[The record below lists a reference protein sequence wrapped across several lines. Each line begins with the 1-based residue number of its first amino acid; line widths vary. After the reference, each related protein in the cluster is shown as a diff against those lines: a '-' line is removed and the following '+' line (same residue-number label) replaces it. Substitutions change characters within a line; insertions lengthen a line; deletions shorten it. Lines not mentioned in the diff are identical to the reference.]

1 MEEKKNVQSLMKVA
15 DSISES
21 FAKLKFVTIACLVG
35 AFLTA
40 CFCVWYATSSI
51 SGLGNKI
58 YVLDKGQVL
67 TASRQE
73 VSITRADEVKA
84 QSQRFHELFFTATPN
99 REVVQ
104 QNLEAALKLA
114 ADRSVYNY
122 YNDLQES
129 GFYRRISQSNAVQ
142 EIAVDSVIVDTK
154 RYPYPVVTFS
164 SLYITRPTKIVKSRL
179 VTRMNMIDVPRD
191 ETNLNGLK
199 VENFEVM
206 QNEEIESRNRR

>member
-21 FAKLKFVTIACLVG
+21 FAKL
-35 AFLTA
+35 
-40 CFCVWYATSSI
+40 
-51 SGLGNKI
+51 
-58 YVLDKGQVL
+58 
-67 TASRQE
+67 RQE